1 MGSFI
6 FTVLW
11 FFISIAFLTMFI
23 ITIVRI
29 VKKGNVKVP
38 LISSIVLFLVGFAC
52 FVGIF
57 VALPVSDDYTV
68 SKNDTETIDKAKNT
82 TNKNS
87 ESKPTK
93 QSTEEKSTV
102 EPSTEEVKTE
112 EKSTVEPST
121 EEVKTEEKTT
131 VESSTKESLTEEK
144 EDNKPNREQK
154 AALSSAKSY
163 SEYLNMSKEGI
174 FEQLTSKAGDK
185 YPEDIARYA
194 VENLKADYKK
204 NALESAKSYINIMDM
219 SNEELYDQLT
229 SSAGDKFTP
238 EEAQY
243 AIDNLDK

>member
-29 VKKGNVKVP
+29 VKKGNIKVP

-57 VALPVSDDYTV
+57 VALPVNDDYTV

-93 QSTEEKSTV
+93 QS
-102 EPSTEEVKTE
+102 TE

>member
-38 LISSIVLFLVGFAC
+38 LISSIVLFLVGFVC

-112 EKSTVEPST
+112 EKADQNQND
-121 EEVKTEEKTT
+121 KTENKNENNA
-131 VESSTKESLTEEK
+131 SSNKVFGVLTETDIKKSGSIAISKRTDTTYILGDNDKILQVEK
-144 EDNKPNREQK
+144 DFSDFP
-154 AALSSAKSY
+154 
-163 SEYLNMSKEGI
+163 LN
-174 FEQLTSKAGDK
+174 L
-185 YPEDIARYA
+185 
-194 VENLKADYKK
+194 
-204 NALESAKSYINIMDM
+204 
-219 SNEELYDQLT
+219 
-229 SSAGDKFTP
+229 
-238 EEAQY
+238 
-243 AIDNLDK
+243 NLDKNFLNEHIMDYMEDDAVLLAKQNDTTETYYSNKINKNYYITYSFTDDGKVSRLIVSSFQHT

>member
-38 LISSIVLFLVGFAC
+38 LISSIVLFLVGFVC

-93 QSTEEKSTV
+93 QS
-102 EPSTEEVKTE
+102 TE

-219 SNEELYDQLT
+219 SNEELCDQLT

>member
-29 VKKGNVKVP
+29 VKKGNIKVP

-87 ESKPTK
+87 ESKPTE
-93 QSTEEKSTV
+93 QS
-102 EPSTEEVKTE
+102 TE

-131 VESSTKESLTEEK
+131 VESSTKESLTGEK

-154 AALSSAKSY
+154 AALNSAKSY

>member
-29 VKKGNVKVP
+29 VKKGNIKVP

-82 TNKNS
+82 INKNS

-93 QSTEEKSTV
+93 QS
-102 EPSTEEVKTE
+102 TE

>member
-29 VKKGNVKVP
+29 VKKGNIKVP
-38 LISSIVLFLVGFAC
+38 IISSIVLFLVGFAC

-93 QSTEEKSTV
+93 QS
-102 EPSTEEVKTE
+102 TE

>member
-93 QSTEEKSTV
+93 QS
-102 EPSTEEVKTE
+102 TE

>member
-29 VKKGNVKVP
+29 VKKGNIKVP
-38 LISSIVLFLVGFAC
+38 IISSIVLFIVGFAS

-68 SKNDTETIDKAKNT
+68 SKNDNETIDKAKNT

-93 QSTEEKSTV
+93 QS
-102 EPSTEEVKTE
+102 TE

-219 SNEELYDQLT
+219 SNEELCDQLT

>member
-1 MGSFI
+1 
-6 FTVLW
+6 
-11 FFISIAFLTMFI
+11 MFI

-29 VKKGNVKVP
+29 VKKGNIKVP
-38 LISSIVLFLVGFAC
+38 IISSIVLFLVGFAC

-93 QSTEEKSTV
+93 QS
-102 EPSTEEVKTE
+102 TE

-219 SNEELYDQLT
+219 SNEELCDQLT

>member
-29 VKKGNVKVP
+29 VKKGNIKVP
-38 LISSIVLFLVGFAC
+38 IISSIVLFLVGFAC

-87 ESKPTK
+87 ESKPTE

-112 EKSTVEPST
+112 EKN
-121 EEVKTEEKTT
+121 T

-204 NALESAKSYINIMDM
+204 ML
-219 SNEELYDQLT
+219 
-229 SSAGDKFTP
+229 
-238 EEAQY
+238 
-243 AIDNLDK
+243 

>member
-29 VKKGNVKVP
+29 VKKGNIKVP

-68 SKNDTETIDKAKNT
+68 SKNDTETIDKSKNT
-82 TNKNS
+82 INKNS

-93 QSTEEKSTV
+93 QS
-102 EPSTEEVKTE
+102 TE

>member
-29 VKKGNVKVP
+29 VKKGNIKVP

-112 EKSTVEPST
+112 EK
-121 EEVKTEEKTT
+121 TT
-131 VESSTKESLTEEK
+131 VESSTKESLTGEK

-154 AALSSAKSY
+154 AALNSAKSY

>member
-29 VKKGNVKVP
+29 VKKGNIKVP

-112 EKSTVEPST
+112 EK
-121 EEVKTEEKTT
+121 
-131 VESSTKESLTEEK
+131 

-154 AALSSAKSY
+154 AALNSAKSY

>member
-29 VKKGNVKVP
+29 VKKGNIKVP

-112 EKSTVEPST
+112 EK
-121 EEVKTEEKTT
+121 
-131 VESSTKESLTEEK
+131 

-154 AALSSAKSY
+154 AALNSANSY

-204 NALESAKSYINIMDM
+204 KCFRVCQKLHQHNGYV
-219 SNEELYDQLT
+219 
-229 SSAGDKFTP
+229 
-238 EEAQY
+238 
-243 AIDNLDK
+243 

>member
-29 VKKGNVKVP
+29 VKKGNIKVP

-102 EPSTEEVKTE
+102 ELSTEEVKTE

-121 EEVKTEEKTT
+121 EEVKTEEK
-131 VESSTKESLTEEK
+131 

-154 AALSSAKSY
+154 AALNSAKSY

>member
-29 VKKGNVKVP
+29 VKKGNIKVP

-87 ESKPTK
+87 ESKPTE
-93 QSTEEKSTV
+93 QS
-102 EPSTEEVKTE
+102 TE

>member
-29 VKKGNVKVP
+29 VKKGNIKVP

-102 EPSTEEVKTE
+102 ELSTEEVKTE

-121 EEVKTEEKTT
+121 EEVKTEEK
-131 VESSTKESLTEEK
+131 

-154 AALSSAKSY
+154 AALNSAKSY

-243 AIDNLDK
+243 VIDNLDK

>member
-1 MGSFI
+1 MGCFI

-29 VKKGNVKVP
+29 VKKGNIKVP

-102 EPSTEEVKTE
+102 ELSTEEVKTE

-121 EEVKTEEKTT
+121 EEVKTEEK
-131 VESSTKESLTEEK
+131 

-154 AALSSAKSY
+154 AALNSAKSY

>member
-29 VKKGNVKVP
+29 VKKGNIKVP

-112 EKSTVEPST
+112 EK
-121 EEVKTEEKTT
+121 TT
-131 VESSTKESLTEEK
+131 VESSTKESLTGEK

-154 AALSSAKSY
+154 AALNSAKSY

-204 NALESAKSYINIMDM
+204 ML
-219 SNEELYDQLT
+219 
-229 SSAGDKFTP
+229 
-238 EEAQY
+238 
-243 AIDNLDK
+243 

>member
-29 VKKGNVKVP
+29 VKKGNIKVP
-38 LISSIVLFLVGFAC
+38 IISSIVLFLVGFAC

-87 ESKPTK
+87 ESKPTE
-93 QSTEEKSTV
+93 QS
-102 EPSTEEVKTE
+102 TE

>member
-57 VALPVSDDYTV
+57 VALPVNDDYTV

-93 QSTEEKSTV
+93 QS
-102 EPSTEEVKTE
+102 TE

>member
-29 VKKGNVKVP
+29 VKKGNIKVP

-57 VALPVSDDYTV
+57 VALPVNDDYTV

-112 EKSTVEPST
+112 EK
-121 EEVKTEEKTT
+121 TT

-154 AALSSAKSY
+154 AALNSAKSY

>member
-29 VKKGNVKVP
+29 VKKGNIKVP
-38 LISSIVLFLVGFAC
+38 IISSIVLFLVGFAC

-93 QSTEEKSTV
+93 QS
-102 EPSTEEVKTE
+102 TE

-219 SNEELYDQLT
+219 SNEELCDQLT

>member
-29 VKKGNVKVP
+29 VKKGNIKVP

-68 SKNDTETIDKAKNT
+68 SKNDTVTIDKAKNT

-102 EPSTEEVKTE
+102 ELSTEEVKTE

-121 EEVKTEEKTT
+121 EEVKTEEK
-131 VESSTKESLTEEK
+131 

-154 AALSSAKSY
+154 AALNSAKSY

>member
-57 VALPVSDDYTV
+57 VALPVNDDYTV

-87 ESKPTK
+87 ESKPTE
-93 QSTEEKSTV
+93 QS
-102 EPSTEEVKTE
+102 TE

>member
-38 LISSIVLFLVGFAC
+38 LISSIVLFLVGFVC

-93 QSTEEKSTV
+93 QSTED
-102 EPSTEEVKTE
+102 
-112 EKSTVEPST
+112 KSTVEPST

-219 SNEELYDQLT
+219 SNEELCDQLT

>member
-29 VKKGNVKVP
+29 VKKGNIKVP

-68 SKNDTETIDKAKNT
+68 SKNDTETIDKSKNT
-82 TNKNS
+82 INKNS

-93 QSTEEKSTV
+93 QSTEEKS
-102 EPSTEEVKTE
+102 
-112 EKSTVEPST
+112 
-121 EEVKTEEKTT
+121 T

-204 NALESAKSYINIMDM
+204 ML
-219 SNEELYDQLT
+219 
-229 SSAGDKFTP
+229 
-238 EEAQY
+238 
-243 AIDNLDK
+243 

>member
-29 VKKGNVKVP
+29 VKKGNIKVP

-93 QSTEEKSTV
+93 QSTEEKS
-102 EPSTEEVKTE
+102 
-112 EKSTVEPST
+112 
-121 EEVKTEEKTT
+121 T

-204 NALESAKSYINIMDM
+204 ML
-219 SNEELYDQLT
+219 
-229 SSAGDKFTP
+229 
-238 EEAQY
+238 
-243 AIDNLDK
+243 

>member
-29 VKKGNVKVP
+29 VKKGNIKVP

-57 VALPVSDDYTV
+57 VALPVSDNYTV

-112 EKSTVEPST
+112 EK
-121 EEVKTEEKTT
+121 
-131 VESSTKESLTEEK
+131 

-154 AALSSAKSY
+154 AALNSAKSY

>member
-29 VKKGNVKVP
+29 VKKGNIKVP

-93 QSTEEKSTV
+93 QS
-102 EPSTEEVKTE
+102 TE

-219 SNEELYDQLT
+219 SNEELCDQLT

>member
-29 VKKGNVKVP
+29 VKKGNIKVP

-87 ESKPTK
+87 ESKPTE
-93 QSTEEKSTV
+93 QS
-102 EPSTEEVKTE
+102 
-112 EKSTVEPST
+112 
-121 EEVKTEEKTT
+121 TEEKTT

>member
-29 VKKGNVKVP
+29 VKKGNIKVP

-93 QSTEEKSTV
+93 QS
-102 EPSTEEVKTE
+102 TE

>member
-38 LISSIVLFLVGFAC
+38 LISSIVLFLVGFVC

-87 ESKPTK
+87 ESKPTE
-93 QSTEEKSTV
+93 QS
-102 EPSTEEVKTE
+102 TE

-219 SNEELYDQLT
+219 SNEELCDQLT